1 MAAVTYVCNSFKQLR
16 IGPKVKFEGGAFTT
30 DDEDLQRL
38 VERNDLF
45 GSSIHFQDDPTP
57 AREKEKRELEANN
70 RAREDQRLLD
80 EMEADEKAKAEAK
93 EKAEKEASEKAQ
105 QAARDKILADAAA
118 KGAKKTS

>member
-1 MAAVTYVCNSFKQLR
+1 MASVTYVCNSFKQLR

-57 AREKEKRELEANN
+57 AREKERRETEANV
-70 RAREDQRLLD
+70 RAKEEERLLK
-80 EMEADEKAKAEAK
+80 EMEEEEKAKADAQAKVEQDILDKQQEEARK
-93 EKAEKEASEKAQ
+93 
-105 QAARDKILADAAA
+105 KILADAQ
-118 KGAKKTS
+118 KGDKKKP